1 MKKMSVGKLIK
12 YIFLVVLALTTLFPV
27 IYTIL
32 GSFRSTAEIL
42 TGGINIFPKELNF
55 ENYINAWE
63 GADFSKLTLNSVIY
77 SAAMV
82 VITVLTSTAGGF
94 VFEKGNFPGKKIL
107 FAIFTGTMFLALGS
121 ASLYPTLKIAGLLHL
136 NNSIWGVV
144 IVHAFGINIT
154 NVLLVRGFVRT
165 LPNAMY
171 EAAVIDGCDFFQ
183 LFTKITLPLL
193 KPMVATLAILSFKS
207 AWNEYL
213 LPMIFTMGNPEQ
225 APLAVGLAN
234 LKNSG
239 NGATEWGMIFAATC
253 ICMIPILIVY
263 LIFNRYFIEGVTAGS
278 VKE

>member
-1 MKKMSVGKLIK
+1 MKKITVGKLIK
-12 YIFLVVLALTTLFPV
+12 YTFLVMLAIVTLFPV

-42 TGGINIFPKELNF
+42 VGGINIFPKEWQF
-55 ENYINAWE
+55 DNYLKAWE
-63 GADFSKLTLNSVIY
+63 GADFSKLTMNSIIY
-77 SAAMV
+77 SSMMV

-94 VFEKGNFPGKKIL
+94 VFEKGNFPGKKTL

-121 ASLYPTLKIAGLLHL
+121 ASLYPTLKIAGLFHL
-136 NNSIWGVV
+136 NNSIWGVIV
-144 IVHAFGINIT
+144 VHAFSLNIT

-165 LPNAMY
+165 LPKEMY
-171 EAAVIDGCDFFQ
+171 EAAVIDGCNFFR

-193 KPMVATLAILSFKS
+193 KPMVATLSILSFKG

-213 LPMIFTMGNPEQ
+213 LPMLFTLGNPEQ

-253 ICMIPILIVY
+253 ICMIPILVVY
-263 LIFNRYFIEGVTAGS
+263 LIFNKYFIAGMTAGS